1 MLERSY
7 HVATQDYDKD
17 FINES
22 ALAFAAA
29 AKSALG
35 AKVRFS
41 LDKFSMESDVMCMR
55 LPR

>member
-1 MLERSY
+1 LP
-7 HVATQDYDKD
+7 
-17 FINES
+17 
-22 ALAFAAA
+22 LASA

-55 LPR
+55 LPLERLSVKCRDLSTVSHI